1 MAEVIEAGSQFTAP
15 PQGDPPA
22 TVPGLEWRRSHG
34 LVPYDRAIAAME
46 TRVAELAQ
54 GHGDELVWLLE
65 HPPLLTAGTSA
76 ATGDLLDPERFPV
89 HQTGRGGKF
98 TYHGP
103 GQRVVYAVLDLR
115 RRRQDLRWYVQSLE
129 EWVIRTIAAFG
140 IRGERREGRVGIWV
154 TTADGREQKIG
165 AIGVRV
171 RRWVAYHGIAINVAP
186 ELGHFDA
193 IVPCGIA
200 EFGVTSMAALGV
212 QASLY
217 DVDRE
222 LERHYH
228 DLLARRR

>member
-1 MAEVIEAGSQFTAP
+1 MAEVIEAGSQLAAP

-22 TVPGLEWRRSHG
+22 IVPGLEWRRSHG
-34 LVPYDRAIAAME
+34 HVPYERAVLAME
-46 TRVAELAQ
+46 TRVAALAQ
-54 GHGDELVWLLE
+54 GNGDELVWLLE

-76 ATGDLLDPERFPV
+76 AIGDLLDPDRFPV
-89 HQTGRGGKF
+89 HQAGRGGKF

-140 IRGERREGRVGIWV
+140 IKGERRPGRVGIWV
-154 TTADGREQKIG
+154 TTADGREHKIG

-200 EFGVTSMAALGV
+200 EFGVTSLAALGV
-212 QASLY
+212 QAGLA

-228 DLLARRR
+228 ALLAPRC